1 MKQLNLV
8 YERGSEPNTMDVC
21 VSNGLFLGKIVL
33 AGMFG
38 INTGLQFQ
46 QATKLNETDK
56 QEIGFVMQSIQNV
69 L

>member
-1 MKQLNLV
+1 MKELSLQ
-8 YERGSEPNTMDVC
+8 YERGSEPNTIDVC

-46 QATKLNETDK
+46 QATKLNEADK
-56 QEIGFVMQSIQNV
+56 QEIGFVMQSIQSV